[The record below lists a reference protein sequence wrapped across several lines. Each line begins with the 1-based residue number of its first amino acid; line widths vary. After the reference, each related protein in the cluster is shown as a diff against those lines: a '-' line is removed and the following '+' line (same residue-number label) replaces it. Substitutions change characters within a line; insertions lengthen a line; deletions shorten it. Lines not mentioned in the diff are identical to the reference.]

1 MVFELKKGI
10 ESGKVLYGIKQS
22 VKNSKKLN
30 KAFVAADCRDDIIFL
45 LEDNKMDI
53 EFLDFS
59 KEELTTKLELDFK
72 CEVFGLKK

>member
-22 VKNSKKLN
+22 VKNSKNLN
-30 KAFVAADCRDDIIFL
+30 KAFVAADCRDDIVFL
-45 LEDNKMDI
+45 LEDNKIDI